1 MQAPQEGD
9 LQWISF
15 LTIVGALP
23 VRMVFTPWALPI
35 GTMPAIGGPSK
46 AMPRYRIRHRP
57 TGAFREL
64 EAPFA
69 QDACTLAGWMIGD
82 CHVELIRD
90 GPLTYPD
97 RPERLVLHSQDLTE
111 LQQRMDASRGALVRI
126 RSYAASALG
135 WAGEHPTEEHY
146 RNIIRLIQ
154 DVAIATLDKLPE
166 DP

>member
-1 MQAPQEGD
+1 
-9 LQWISF
+9 
-15 LTIVGALP
+15 
-23 VRMVFTPWALPI
+23 
-35 GTMPAIGGPSK
+35 
-46 AMPRYRIRHRP
+46 MPRYRIGHRP

-69 QDACTLAGWMIGD
+69 QDACTLAGWKIGD

-90 GPLTYPD
+90 GPLAYPD
-97 RPERLVLHSQDLTE
+97 RPERLVTHSQDLTD
-111 LQQRMDASRGALVRI
+111 LQHRLDVMRGALVRI

-146 RNIIRLIQ
+146 RNIFRLIQ
-154 DVAIATLDKLPE
+154 DVAIAAFEQLPE